1 MTRILKALGLAVA
14 TAAAL
19 VALMAPAAQ
28 AATGVLTAEAYP
40 AMLTAPKPGAGVTF
54 DIGEGPLK
62 TVQCGPS
69 KLDGTI
75 TEPTDPVTFTPTYN
89 AGCVAEP
96 GAMPVTI
103 TTNGC
108 DYSFG
113 FTKPATT
120 GWGQTTGAMQAWLN
134 CPVGTQMEIHIY
146 ENAAMHAA
154 GISLCTYDIGPQGP
168 VAAGVYHNRPM
179 AVPPDVD
186 MTVNARFTAKST
198 IGPEFV
204 CGGEGLLQ
212 HLPIT
217 LTGTYT
223 LRAFT
228 DVGGVEGAQIGVD
241 VG

>member
-1 MTRILKALGLAVA
+1 MTRILRKIGLAVSA
-14 TAAAL
+14 LAAL
-19 VALMAPAAQ
+19 AAVMAPATQAQ
-28 AATGVLTAEAYP
+28 TGVLTAEAYP
-40 AMLTAPKPGAGVTF
+40 AMLTAPKPGLGVTF
-54 DIGEGPLK
+54 DIGEGPLY

-75 TEPTDPVTFTPTYN
+75 TEATDPVTFTPTYN

-96 GAMPVTI
+96 GELPVTI

-113 FTKPATT
+113 FTKPGTT
-120 GWGQTTGAMQAWLN
+120 GWGQRTGALEAWLN
-134 CPVGTQMEIHIY
+134 CPTESQMEIHVY
-146 ENAAMHAA
+146 ENAAQHAA
-154 GISLCTYDIGPQGP
+154 GVSLCTYDISTQGP
-168 VAAGVYHNRPM
+168 VAAGVYHNR
-179 AVPPDVD
+179 AVVPGDVD
-186 MTVNARFTAKST
+186 LTVNAKFTAKST

-228 DVGGVEGAQIGVD
+228 DVGGAEGAQIGVD